1 MKNNNNKKN
10 VPSLIPTWVLPNDYV
25 TCAGVR
31 LICGTADGGTT
42 EPAEPAEPKMTVFV
56 ATTFG

>member
-1 MKNNNNKKN
+1 MPN
-10 VPSLIPTWVLPNDYV
+10 LIPIWVLPNDYV

-42 EPAEPAEPKMTVFV
+42 EPAEPAEPKEMTVFI
-56 ATTFG
+56 ATRLSLTC